1 MNRNIWVYWS
11 QGFDN
16 APPLVKECLKSVKHY
31 NPNWNIIELTDVNLK
46 EYIDGIHHPGPL
58 AAYSDI
64 IRISLIKKYGGL
76 WVDATV
82 LFNKSLDEWL
92 PEYITEG
99 MFAFSEPTKRHNICS
114 WFLYGEKDNFLVDKW
129 KETVDNYWGGRKGF
143 HDYLWFHFCFDSCY
157 NQLSEFKDKWDK
169 VKKYNATWNPASYN
183 GNNPHV
189 FAPYD
194 PRHLSIVAKTVQ
206 NFTAPV
212 YKLSHANKQL
222 PLNPQINSLF
232 IKDVI

>member
-1 MNRNIWVYWS
+1 MRWGYFLLLAMNKNIWIYWS

-16 APPLVKECLKSVKHY
+16 APPLVKECLKSAKHY

-64 IRISLIKKYGGL
+64 IRISLIEKYGGL

-99 MFAFSEPTKRHNICS
+99 MFAFSKPTKRHNICS
-114 WFLYGEKDNFLVDKW
+114 WFLYGEKDNFLIEAAIPEMKTRLLIGTGVLFLKAFS
-129 KETVDNYWGGRKGF
+129 K
-143 HDYLWFHFCFDSCY
+143 
-157 NQLSEFKDKWDK
+157 EFKEPSRRIYAFLKEEGVNVDFR
-169 VKKYNATWNPASYN
+169 
-183 GNNPHV
+183 G
-189 FAPYD
+189 
-194 PRHLSIVAKTVQ
+194 L
-206 NFTAPV
+206 
-212 YKLSHANKQL
+212 KL
-222 PLNPQINSLF
+222 
-232 IKDVI
+232 